1 MAMPISDLQMWLSS
15 SEEDRSSSNLDR
27 IKRYVIPFEGLHD
40 AKIPKYEIDSC
51 DMLVF
56 MHIPKNGGTT
66 LRHLISRNVSPTLIA
81 SVNEDALA
89 HNPYMCWHLGRP
101 LPCVLGHHD
110 TSGIVYRFV
119 SRPMVHI
126 TMLREPVDRAISFY
140 NYTLERRRAGL
151 SRGSPDVSF
160 EAFFGEP
167 EAQRIRNNQARFLL
181 GRDLSSVD
189 EAEAIGEAKRILRE
203 CFSLFGLVERYSS
216 FVLMLSK
223 TIGWTDL
230 FYENRNVSSKA
241 VTKSVLAKDIVELVE
256 SHNRIDSALYKYA
269 KQLYDE
275 RLECLGISRDD
286 EDRFARLNAKYK
298 TFVNDGLIQ

>member
-1 MAMPISDLQMWLSS
+1 MAIPVSDLQTWLAS
-15 SEEDRSSSNLDR
+15 SEKKRSSSNLDR
-27 IKRYVIPFEGLHD
+27 IRRHIIPFEGVRD

-66 LRHLISRNVSPTLIA
+66 LRHLISRNVSPTLVA

-110 TSGIVYRFV
+110 TSGIVYQFT
-119 SRPMVHI
+119 SRPMVHV
-126 TMLREPVDRAISFY
+126 TMLREPVDRAVSFY
-140 NYTLERRRAGL
+140 NYTMERRRVGL
-151 SRGSPDVSF
+151 SRGRQDVSF
-160 EAFFGEP
+160 EDFFGEP
-167 EAQRIRNNQARFLL
+167 ESQRIRNNQSRFLL
-181 GRDLSSVD
+181 GRELSSVD
-189 EAEAIGEAKRILRE
+189 EAKAISEAKRILKE

-223 TIGWTDL
+223 TIGWKDL
-230 FYENRNVSSKA
+230 FYENRNVSRKA
-241 VTKSVLAKDIVELVE
+241 ITKSVLATDIFELVA
-256 SHNRIDSALYKYA
+256 SHNRIDSALYEYA
-269 KQLYDE
+269 KQLHNE

-286 EDRFARLNAKYK
+286 EDRFDRLNAKYK
-298 TFVNDGLIQ
+298 NLVNDRMIQ